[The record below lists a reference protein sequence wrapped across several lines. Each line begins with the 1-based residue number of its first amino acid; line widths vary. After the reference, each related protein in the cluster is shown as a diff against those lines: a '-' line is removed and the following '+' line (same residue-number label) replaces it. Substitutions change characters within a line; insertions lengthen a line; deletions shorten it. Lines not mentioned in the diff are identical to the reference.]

1 MSSKNIHPIV
11 DRLLARHLR
20 ESSNKHKGG
29 VFWLCGLSGSGK
41 STLAL
46 LLEKYLFEKKI
57 QNLVIDGDNVRS
69 GLCQDLGFSIDDR
82 KENVRRVSE
91 MAKLMARNGF
101 VVIVSLI
108 SPTKEIREYA
118 KKIIGN
124 DDFFEI
130 FVKSSFEKC
139 KQRDVKGLYAKLDRG
154 KIDSFTGKDSAFEDP
169 TSPWLLLDTENTP
182 LESSMTKLSSAV
194 INEII

>member
-1 MSSKNIHPIV
+1 MSSNNIHPIE
-11 DRLLARHLR
+11 DRLVARNLR

-108 SPTKEIREYA
+108 SPTREIREYA
-118 KKIIGN
+118 KKIIGE

-139 KQRDVKGLYAKLDRG
+139 KQRDVKGLYAKLNKG
-154 KIDSFTGKDSAFEDP
+154 KISSFTGKDSAFEDP

>member
-1 MSSKNIHPIV
+1 MTSQNIHPIE
-11 DRLLARHLR
+11 DRLLARSER
-20 ESSNKHKGG
+20 EASNKHKGG

-46 LLEKYLFEKKI
+46 LLEKYLFEKNI
-57 QNLVIDGDNVRS
+57 QSLVIDGDDVRS
-69 GLCQDLGFSIDDR
+69 GLCQDLGFSIEDR

-91 MAKLMARNGF
+91 TAKLMTRNGF

-108 SPTKEIREYA
+108 SPTKEMREYA
-118 KKIIGN
+118 KDIIGEE
-124 DDFFEI
+124 DFFEI

-139 KQRDVKGLYAKLDRG
+139 KQRDVKGLYAKVENG
-154 KIDSFTGKDSAFEDP
+154 KIDSFTGKDSTFEDP
-169 TSPWLLLDTENTP
+169 TSPWLLLDTENTS

-194 INEII
+194 IKEVI

>member
-1 MSSKNIHPIV
+1 MTSQNIHPIE
-11 DRLLARHLR
+11 DRLLARSER

-46 LLEKYLFEKKI
+46 LLEKYLFEKNI
-57 QNLVIDGDNVRS
+57 QSLVIDGDDVRS
-69 GLCQDLGFSIDDR
+69 GLCQDLGFSIEDR

-91 MAKLMARNGF
+91 TAKLMTRNGF

-108 SPTKEIREYA
+108 SPTKEMREYA
-118 KKIIGN
+118 KEIIGEK
-124 DDFFEI
+124 DFFEI

-139 KQRDVKGLYAKLDRG
+139 KQRDVKGLYAKVENG
-154 KIDSFTGKDSAFEDP
+154 KIDSFTGKDSTFEDP
-169 TSPWLLLDTENTP
+169 TSPWLLLDTENTS

-194 INEII
+194 IKEVI

>member
-1 MSSKNIHPIV
+1 M
-11 DRLLARHLR
+11 
-20 ESSNKHKGG
+20 
-29 VFWLCGLSGSGK
+29 
-41 STLAL
+41 
-46 LLEKYLFEKKI
+46 LLEKYLFEKKV
-57 QNLVIDGDNVRS
+57 QNLVIDGDDVRS

-118 KKIIGN
+118 KEIIGEE
-124 DDFFEI
+124 DFFEI

-139 KQRDVKGLYAKLDRG
+139 KQRDVKGLYAKVENG
-154 KIDSFTGKDSAFEDP
+154 KIDLFTGKDSTFEDP
-169 TSPWLLLDTENTP
+169 TSPWLLLDTENTS

-194 INEII
+194 IKEVI

>member
-1 MSSKNIHPIV
+1 MSSKNIHPIE
-11 DRLLARHLR
+11 DRLLARNLR

-29 VFWLCGLSGSGK
+29 VFWLYGLSGSGK

-118 KKIIGN
+118 KKIIGD

-154 KIDSFTGKDSAFEDP
+154 KIESFTGKDSAFEEP
-169 TSPWLLLDTENTP
+169 TSPLLLLDTENTP
-182 LESSMTKLSSAV
+182 LEASMTKLSSAI
-194 INEII
+194 INEVV

>member
-1 MSSKNIHPIV
+1 MSSNNIHPIE

-20 ESSNKHKGG
+20 EYSNKHKGG

-57 QNLVIDGDNVRS
+57 QNLVIDGDNVRT

-108 SPTKEIREYA
+108 SPTREIREYA
-118 KKIIGN
+118 KKIIGE

-139 KQRDVKGLYAKLDRG
+139 KQRDVKGLYAKLNKG
-154 KIDSFTGKDSAFEDP
+154 KISSFTGKDSAFEDP

>member
-1 MSSKNIHPIV
+1 MTSQNIHPIE
-11 DRLLARHLR
+11 DRLLARSER
-20 ESSNKHKGG
+20 EASNKHKGG

-57 QNLVIDGDNVRS
+57 QSLVIDGDDVRS

-118 KKIIGN
+118 KEIIGEE
-124 DDFFEI
+124 DFFEI

-139 KQRDVKGLYAKLDRG
+139 KQRDVKGLYAKVENG
-154 KIDSFTGKDSAFEDP
+154 KIDLFTGKDSTFEDP
-169 TSPWLLLDTENTP
+169 TSPWLLLDTENTS

-194 INEII
+194 IKEVI

>member
-1 MSSKNIHPIV
+1 MSSKNIHTIE

-82 KENVRRVSE
+82 RENVRRVSE

-118 KKIIGN
+118 KKIIGK

>member
-1 MSSKNIHPIV
+1 MTSQNIHPIE
-11 DRLLARHLR
+11 DRLLARSER

-46 LLEKYLFEKKI
+46 LLEKYLFEKNI
-57 QNLVIDGDNVRS
+57 QSLVIDGDDVRS
-69 GLCQDLGFSIDDR
+69 GLCQDLGFSIEDR
-82 KENVRRVSE
+82 KENIRRVSE
-91 MAKLMARNGF
+91 TAKLMTRNGF

-108 SPTKEIREYA
+108 SPTKEMREYA
-118 KKIIGN
+118 KEIIGEE
-124 DDFFEI
+124 DFFEI

-139 KQRDVKGLYAKLDRG
+139 KQRDVKGLYAKVEKG
-154 KIDSFTGKDSAFEDP
+154 KIDSFTGKDSTFEDP
-169 TSPWLLLDTENTP
+169 TSPWLLLDTENTS

-194 INEII
+194 IKEVI